1 MSGWTLAPSA
11 LLAAAMLASVFRKVT
26 RASSSVA
33 LRDRLG
39 VPPRLWSAL
48 GALELCAVLG
58 LAAGLAR
65 PTVGT
70 AAASGVALLMTGAVL
85 AHLRVGLGGRAL
97 LPPAVL
103 LVVAV
108 LAGVAFAHV
117 R

>member
-1 MSGWTLAPSA
+1 
-11 LLAAAMLASVFRKVT
+11 
-26 RASSSVA
+26 
-33 LRDRLG
+33 
-39 VPPRLWSAL
+39 
-48 GALELCAVLG
+48 
-58 LAAGLAR
+58 
-65 PTVGT
+65 VGT